1 MGNSSR
7 NPKKAVVTIRLVPG
21 AAKLSDEQLIKE
33 IEGEMKK
40 AIFVIPWAD
49 ALESVKIKE

>member
-7 NPKKAVVTIRLVPG
+7 NSKKAVVTIRLVPG

-33 IEGEMKK
+33 IEEEMKK